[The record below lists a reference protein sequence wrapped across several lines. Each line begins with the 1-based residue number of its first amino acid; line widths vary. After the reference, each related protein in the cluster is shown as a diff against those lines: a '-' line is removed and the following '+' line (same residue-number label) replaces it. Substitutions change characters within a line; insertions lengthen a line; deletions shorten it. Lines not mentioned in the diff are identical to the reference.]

1 MSRGEF
7 YRKENLAVGGPFHF
21 SLAEHPV
28 PGYRTSMRI
37 MGIDPGLAHTGY
49 GIIEVKGSDAR
60 LLASG
65 DVETSAGE
73 ALAQR
78 LQYIYGELS
87 RIIREWSP
95 ETIAVE
101 SLFFCTNVRT
111 AISVAQARG
120 VALLAT
126 AASGVAVHEYSPL
139 EIKLAVAGY
148 GKAPK
153 EQVKKMVRAILGLR
167 ELPPT
172 SHAADALAVALCH
185 AYSQRFERVVK
196 QSRG

>member
-1 MSRGEF
+1 
-7 YRKENLAVGGPFHF
+7 
-21 SLAEHPV
+21 
-28 PGYRTSMRI
+28 MRI

-49 GIIEVKGSDAR
+49 GIIEFTGSESR

-65 DVETSAGE
+65 DIVTAADH
-73 ALAQR
+73 ALAHR
-78 LQYIYGELS
+78 LQHIHTELS
-87 RIIREWSP
+87 RIIEEWAP
-95 ETIAVE
+95 EAIAVE

-148 GKAPK
+148 GKATK
-153 EQVKKMVRAILGLR
+153 EQMKKMVRAILGLA
-167 ELPPT
+167 ELPRT

-185 AYSQRFERVVK
+185 AHSQRFQRVIDR
-196 QSRG
+196 SR